1 MENSVIYLD
10 NAATTLVKPD
20 CVFDAFFEAAKSF
33 SNMGRG
39 VSRMSIK
46 TSQAAY
52 EARAE
57 LAGLFHVENPL
68 RIGFTKNAT
77 EALNVGIYGLLE
89 NGDHV
94 VTTVCEHN
102 SVLRPLFRMKKDRDV
117 DITLVE
123 CDRNGDVLPLDIR
136 KAVRKNTRL
145 IVMTHVS
152 NVTGTVFDID
162 EIGRIARECGAVFFL
177 DATQSA
183 GVWDID
189 VNAANISMLAFT
201 GHKYLFSFQGMG
213 GLYVKEGIKIKPLLL
228 GGSTFESTELTPL
241 PDMPELTEAGTQN
254 MPGIWSLKKSVEFIQ
269 QHRDLIQ
276 AKEKELTAYFLTR
289 IKEVPFMKLLG
300 TQTAEN
306 RAALF
311 SLISDEYDLHDI
323 AEFLEAH
330 YGIVVRVG
338 LHCAPLIHAY
348 IGSEGTG
355 TLRISMSYF
364 NELSNID
371 MLIRGLKDFRRQA

>member
-1 MENSVIYLD
+1 MIYLD
-10 NAATTLVKPD
+10 NAATTIVKPE
-20 CVFDAFFEAAKSF
+20 CVYDAFTEATKRF

-39 VSRMSIK
+39 VSQMSIR

-57 LAGLFHVENPL
+57 LAGLFHADNPL

-89 NGDHV
+89 RGDHV

-102 SVLRPLFRMKKDRDV
+102 SVLRPLFRMRDDRDV

-123 CDRNGDVLPLDIR
+123 CGRNGDVSPVDIR

-145 IVMTHVS
+145 IVTAHVS
-152 NVTGTVFDID
+152 NVTGAVFDIE
-162 EIGRIARECGAVFFL
+162 EIGSIAGECGAVFLL

-183 GVWDID
+183 GVRDID
-189 VNAANISMLAFT
+189 VNAANIGMLAFT
-201 GHKYLFSFQGMG
+201 GHKSLFAFQGIG
-213 GLYVKEGIKIKPLLL
+213 GLYVKEGIKLKPLLL
-228 GGSTFESTELTPL
+228 GGSTFESTELIPEL
-241 PDMPELTEAGTQN
+241 DMPELTEAGTQN
-254 MPGIWSLKKSVEFIQ
+254 MPGIWSLKRSVEYVKQ
-269 QHRDLIQ
+269 NRELIQ
-276 AKEKELTAYFLTR
+276 AKERELTAYFLTR
-289 IKEVPFMKLLG
+289 IKEVPFMKVQG
-300 TQTAEN
+300 RQTAEN

-311 SLISDEYDLHDI
+311 SLISDEYGLHDI
-323 AEFLEAH
+323 AEFLEER

-348 IGSEGTG
+348 IGSEKTG
-355 TLRISMSYF
+355 TLRVSMSYF
-364 NELSNID
+364 NELSDID
-371 MLIRGLKDFRRQA
+371 ALIYGLKDFSRQA

>member
-1 MENSVIYLD
+1 MEQKVIYLD

-20 CVFDAFFEAAKSF
+20 CVYEAFTEAAKSY

-39 VSRMSIK
+39 ASQMSIR

-57 LAGLFHVENPL
+57 IAGLFNIDDPL
-68 RIGFTKNAT
+68 KIGFTKNAT

-89 NGDHV
+89 KGDHV

-102 SVLRPLFRMKKDRDV
+102 SVLRPLFRMKKDRGV

-123 CDRNGDVLPLDIR
+123 CNKNGEVSPEDIR

-152 NVTGTVFDID
+152 NVTGTIFDIV
-162 EIGRIARECGAVFFL
+162 ETGRIAKECGAVFFL

-183 GVWDID
+183 GVWEID
-189 VNAANISMLAFT
+189 VVKANIGMLAFT
-201 GHKYLFSFQGMG
+201 GHKYLFSFQGIG
-213 GLYVKEGIKIKPLLL
+213 GLYVKEGIKLKPLLL
-228 GGSTFESTELTPL
+228 GGSTSESAELTPE

-254 MPGIWSLKKSVEFIQ
+254 MPGIWSLKSSVQFVKQNIES
-269 QHRDLIQ
+269 IQ
-276 AKEKELTAYFLTR
+276 AKEKELTAYFLER
-289 IKEVPFMKLLG
+289 IKEIPFIKVLG
-300 TQTAEN
+300 SQTEEN

-323 AEFLEAH
+323 ADFLEER

-338 LHCAPLIHAY
+338 LHCAPLIHSY
-348 IGSEGTG
+348 IGSEKTG
-355 TLRISMSYF
+355 TFRVSMSYF
-364 NELSNID
+364 NELSDID
-371 MLIRGLKDFRRQA
+371 TFISGLKDFGGLS